1 MIQTPEQQYYL
12 SILLGYEYKIQ
23 YRSGSSNVVIDA
35 LSQIEM
41 PRDIQMFLLSIPNF
55 VFMDQLHQALSD
67 NPVFQEK
74 LQSTMAN
81 LSSYSDF
88 KMHNGLIMYKG
99 SIWLDSANP
108 FIQALLMEFH
118 NAPLEVTWALPKLST
133 DFSPISFGIIW
144 GVILN
149 FLWDSVTPVNK
160 SNTFPSVPPDFCNLS
175 PFRPRFGKICLW
187 ILSHTFQV
195 HKGSRLS

>member
-1 MIQTPEQQYYL
+1 MNSLLQPFLRKFTAMFFDDILMYSDTLPSHLEHLEMVIQTPEQQYYL

-133 DFSPISFGIIW
+133 DFSPISFGII
-144 GVILN
+144 
-149 FLWDSVTPVNK
+149 
-160 SNTFPSVPPDFCNLS
+160 
-175 PFRPRFGKICLW
+175 
-187 ILSHTFQV
+187 
-195 HKGSRLS
+195 